1 MKADGL
7 MFLKKKAENGYT
19 VVEVVVAVFIL
30 GIMVISLFAGF
41 SSGFA
46 VVQLGRENLRAT
58 QIMVQKMEAVRIYN
72 WQQLTNSSFLASS
85 FTDYYNPAGSNGAVY
100 KGSISV
106 TAGPGGVP
114 SSYANNMRAVTVT
127 LYWTNYPRY
136 PRTNIIVRS
145 RSMQTYVA
153 RYGMQTYIYQ

>member
-1 MKADGL
+1 MKTDGL
-7 MFLKKKAENGYT
+7 KPLEQRSEEAYT

-58 QIMVQKMEAVRIYN
+58 QIMVQKMEAVRLYN
-72 WQQLTNSSFLASS
+72 WKEITNSAFLKPS
-85 FTDYYNPAGSNGAVY
+85 FTDYYNPATSNGAVY
-100 KGSISV
+100 NGFISV
-106 TAGPGGVP
+106 SPNPAGIPAA
-114 SSYANNMRAVTVT
+114 YANNMRAITVT
-127 LYWTNYPRY
+127 LFWTNYPRK
-136 PRTNIIVRS
+136 PQTNIIVRS
-145 RSMQTYVA
+145 RAMQTYFS

>member
-1 MKADGL
+1 MKTDGL
-7 MFLKKKAENGYT
+7 KPLEQRSEEAYT

-58 QIMVQKMEAVRIYN
+58 QIMVQKMESVRLYN
-72 WQQLTNSSFLASS
+72 WKEVTNSSFLKTN

-100 KGSISV
+100 KGTISV
-106 TAGPGGVP
+106 TAGPAGIP
-114 SSYANNMRAVTVT
+114 AAYANNMRAITVT
-127 LYWTNYPRY
+127 LFWTNYMRNSK
-136 PRTNIIVRS
+136 TNIVRT
-145 RSMQTYVA
+145 RSMQTYFS